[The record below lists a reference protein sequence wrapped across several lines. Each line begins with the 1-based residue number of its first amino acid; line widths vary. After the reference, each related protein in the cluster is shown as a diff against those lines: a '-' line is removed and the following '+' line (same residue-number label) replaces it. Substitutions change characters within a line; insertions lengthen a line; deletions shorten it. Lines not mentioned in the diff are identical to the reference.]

1 MTPLLLMLDLL
12 TLPFLVGA
20 ATVGLSFALGRLSSR
35 PWRAALITG
44 IVCAL
49 VHAIGVLSLAWK
61 DGDWVGYLVMLCVTA
76 LMAAALYKK

>member
-1 MTPLLLMLDLL
+1 MTPLLLILDLL
-12 TLPFLVGA
+12 TLPFVVGA

-35 PWRAALITG
+35 PWRVGIITG

-49 VHAIGVLSLAWK
+49 VHALGVLSLAWK

-76 LMAAALYKK
+76 LMAVVLCKK